1 MSSFYKTYEYDAK
14 VSCYGYHYREY
25 NDRGF
30 FLLGL
35 EVRSPSAETPC
46 NSITKC
52 NTILFTQMCWLK
64 KIRTN
69 KGRTIHVIHIL

>member
-1 MSSFYKTYEYDAK
+1 MSPFYKTYECDAT

-30 FLLGL
+30 FLLDL
-35 EVRSPSAETPC
+35 EVRSPSAETLC

-52 NTILFTQMCWLK
+52 NTILFRQMCFIK
-64 KIRTN
+64 KTRSN
-69 KGRTIHVIHIL
+69 KGCTVHVKHIL